1 MSSEIHEQAKLL
13 INEAKISHRHT
24 FFQLKHFVLG
34 KELTTQGKLQ
44 KCVKE
49 LESRVEAMESI
60 KLSIEEAQDDM
71 ELLSLKIKS
80 LEVKNKKNGLPDP
93 LHRKYK
99 EIQIRKLERKKK
111 LLSNSLDNLKNKYK
125 EAEEEA
131 SFFLGAFRQLEAI
144 EPLRDYD
151 DAESNQR
158 FWNENFGQELKLRLL
173 LQKPLD
179 LELVKSILALNKESP
194 IRVEMVKM
202 LDQIQNKIIEDKIAL
217 ENKE

>member
-1 MSSEIHEQAKLL
+1 MSSEIYEQSRSL

-49 LESRVEAMESI
+49 LEARVEAMESI
-60 KLSIEEAQDDM
+60 ELSIEEAQDDM
-71 ELLSLKIKS
+71 ELLGLKIEALQIK
-80 LEVKNKKNGLPDP
+80 KKKNELPGC

-99 EIQIRKLERKKK
+99 DIQIRKLNRKKK
-111 LLSNSLDNLKNKYK
+111 LLLNSLGNLKNKYK

-131 SFFLGAFRQLEAI
+131 AFFLGAFKQLEVI

-179 LELVKSILALNKESP
+179 VELVKSVLALNKESP
-194 IRVEMVKM
+194 IRIEMVKM
-202 LDQIQNKIIEDKIAL
+202 LDQIQDKIIEDKIAL
-217 ENKE
+217 ENRG